1 MRGRARSGSPGD
13 WFGVAATETAER
25 LLAVLDG
32 EAKTEHGALPRHLV
46 IAVHRFALEKVD
58 RRLVELSAL
67 SLDSESAK
75 QGYSV
80 LGSDDHL
87 ESARPGNK
95 TDSDGS
101 PRIKRRGKSRKAKST
116 GTGPESPSG
125 ESSPNLSG
133 ADSSPSE
140 AEAGASLDLLER
152 E

>member
-75 QGYSV
+75 QGYGV
-80 LGSDDHL
+80 LAL
-87 ESARPGNK
+87 EDNPAGARSSNK
-95 TDSDGS
+95 TDSDGT
-101 PRIKRRGKSRKAKST
+101 PRIKRRRKSRKAKST

-125 ESSPNLSG
+125 ENGANLAG
-133 ADSSPSE
+133 VDSSPSD
-140 AEAGASLDLLER
+140 AEAGASLDFLGTE
-152 E
+152 